1 MNKPLARH
9 NLLRSTNSVGMERN
23 ETEMTAVTKLQK
35 RNEKNHLE
43 RDLKK
48 NKMSEIWLIRTT
60 DV

>member
-35 RNEKNHLE
+35 NNEKNHLE
-43 RDLKK
+43 RD
-48 NKMSEIWLIRTT
+48 
-60 DV
+60 